1 MIEPPQSPS
10 PSRSFLARTF
20 NPGLLDVFRMGIR
33 RTYAFRTWLYLGILQ
48 VFFQLLLVKAIWKA
62 VYGNAGEVNGVSVNT
77 MITYLTV
84 VGMINFMI
92 YPIIADEIHTRI
104 DDGQVAIDMVR
115 PIGFI
120 RQMLALEL
128 GNSIGRWMLLVVV
141 VPGLLL
147 LGSLTPPSPEAFAVF
162 LLSFALAFAVSIQI
176 WLLVGLSAFWLLN
189 IGGMRSMVG
198 LIGGF
203 FAGSLIPLWFMPGP
217 LRTISEWLP
226 FQAIAYLP
234 ASIYT
239 EQATGAAMWRAIG
252 IQAFWLVLL
261 GIAVGR
267 VWHRAQNRLVVQ
279 GG

>member
-1 MIEPPQSPS
+1 MIAPPHTAAG
-10 PSRSFLARTF
+10 RIV
-20 NPGLLDVFRMGIR
+20 NPGLRDIFRMGLR

-62 VYGNAGEVNGVSVNT
+62 VYGNAEQVNGVSVDT

-84 VGMINFMI
+84 IGMINFMI

-128 GNSIGRWMLLVVV
+128 GHSVGTWLLLIVV

-147 LGSLTPPSPEAFAVF
+147 LGSLTPPSPGAFLVF
-162 LLSFALAFAVSIQI
+162 LLSFGLAFAVSIQI

-198 LIGGF
+198 LVGGF

-217 LRTISEWLP
+217 LRTIAEWLP

-239 EQATGAAMWRAIG
+239 EQATGGAMWRAIG
-252 IQAFWLVLL
+252 IQAIWLAIL
-261 GIAVGR
+261 AVAVAQ
-267 VWHRAQNRLVVQ
+267 VWNRAQRRLVVQ

>member
-1 MIEPPQSPS
+1 MIAPRPMHAEGF
-10 PSRSFLARTF
+10 RAGLL
-20 NPGLLDVFRMGIR
+20 NPGLRDIFRMGLR
-33 RTYAFRTWLYLGILQ
+33 QTYAFRTWLYLGILQ
-48 VFFQLLLVKAIWKA
+48 VFFQLLLVTAIWKA
-62 VYGNAGEVNGVSVNT
+62 VYGGADQVNGVSAET

-92 YPIIADEIHTRI
+92 YPNLADEIHRRI
-104 DDGQVAIDMVR
+104 EDGQVAIDMVR

-128 GNSIGRWMLLVVV
+128 GHSVGRWLLLVVV

-147 LGSLTPPSPEAFAVF
+147 LGSLTPPDPLAFLVF
-162 LLSFALAFAVSIQI
+162 LLSFVLAFAVSLQI
-176 WLLVGLSAFWLLN
+176 WTLVGLSAFWLLN

-198 LIGGF
+198 LVGGF

-217 LRTISEWLP
+217 LRAISEWLP
-226 FQAIAYLP
+226 FQAIAFLP

-239 EQATGAAMWRAIG
+239 GQQSGNAMWRAIG
-252 IQAFWLVLL
+252 LQAIWACLL
-261 GIAVGR
+261 ALAVAW
-267 VWHRAQNRLVVQ
+267 VWKRAQRRIVVQ

>member
-1 MIEPPQSPS
+1 MIAPS
-10 PSRSFLARTF
+10 QSRSFLGRTF
-20 NPGLLDVFRMGIR
+20 NPGLLDVFRMGVR

-48 VFFQLLLVKAIWKA
+48 VFFQLLLVKAVWKA
-62 VYGNAGEVNGVSVNT
+62 VYGEATQVNGVSVDT

-104 DDGQVAIDMVR
+104 DDGQVAVDMVR

-128 GNSIGRWMLLVVV
+128 GHSTGRWLLLVVV

-147 LGSLTPPSPEAFAVF
+147 LGSLAPPSPGAFAVF
-162 LLSFALAFAVSIQI
+162 LLSFGLAFAVSIQI

-198 LIGGF
+198 LIGSF

-217 LRTISEWLP
+217 LRVISEWLP
-226 FQAIAYLP
+226 FQAIAFLP
-234 ASIYT
+234 ASIYVG
-239 EQATGAAMWRAIG
+239 QATGTAMWQAIG
-252 IQAFWLVLL
+252 VQALWLALL
-261 GIAVGR
+261 ALAVGR
-267 VWHRAQNRLVVQ
+267 VWQMAQNRLVVQ

>member
-1 MIEPPQSPS
+1 MIARPHPS
-10 PSRSFLARTF
+10 SLVARTF
-20 NPGLLDVFRMGIR
+20 NPGLRDIFRMGIR

-48 VFFQLLLVKAIWKA
+48 VFFQLLLVKAIWMA
-62 VYGNAGEVNGVSVNT
+62 VYGGASAVNGVSADT

-92 YPIIADEIHTRI
+92 YPIIADEINTRV
-104 DDGQVAIDMVR
+104 DDGQVAVDMVR

-128 GNSIGRWMLLVVV
+128 GHSIGRWLLLVVV

-147 LGSLTPPSPEAFAVF
+147 LGSLTPPSSGAVLGF
-162 LLSFALAFAVSIQI
+162 LLSVVLAFAVSIEI
-176 WLLVGLSAFWLLN
+176 WLLVGLSSFWLLN
-189 IGGMRSMVG
+189 ISGMRSMVG
-198 LIGGF
+198 LIGSF

-217 LRTISEWLP
+217 LRVVSEWLP

-234 ASIYT
+234 AAIYT

-261 GIAVGR
+261 GIVARR
-267 VWHRAQNRLVVQ
+267 VWQLAQTRLVVQ